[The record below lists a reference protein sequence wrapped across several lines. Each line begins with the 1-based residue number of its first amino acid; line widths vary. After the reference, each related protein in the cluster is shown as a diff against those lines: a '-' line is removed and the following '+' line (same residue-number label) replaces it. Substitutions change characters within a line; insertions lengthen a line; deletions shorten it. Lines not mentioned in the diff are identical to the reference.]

1 MSVDEAFNVIQ
12 IGPEPPVPSCR
23 SGLFRPGPLFP
34 SLLQTPPLSGSA
46 AATGEISA
54 NV

>member
-23 SGLFRPGPLFP
+23 SGLFRPAPLPLIALTLRLP
-34 SLLQTPPLSGSA
+34 SG
-46 AATGEISA
+46 
-54 NV
+54 